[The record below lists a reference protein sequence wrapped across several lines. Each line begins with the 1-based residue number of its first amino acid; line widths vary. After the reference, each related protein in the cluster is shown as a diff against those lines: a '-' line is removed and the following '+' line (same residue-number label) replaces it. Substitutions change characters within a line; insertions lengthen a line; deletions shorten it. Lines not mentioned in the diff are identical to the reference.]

1 MNRKYRILCIAVCL
15 LCLIL
20 LAVLTLLRVRPGHG
34 IGIIGGAGM
43 PTVLFSLRMTLRSP
57 AGIVLSAAGVL
68 SLIGAI
74 VFSAGKRR

>member
-1 MNRKYRILCIAVCL
+1 MNRKYRNLCIAVCL
-15 LCLIL
+15 LCVIL
-20 LAVLTLLRVRPGHG
+20 LAVLTLYRVRPEQG

-43 PTVLFSLRMTLRSP
+43 PTVLLSLRLTLRSP

-74 VFSAGKRR
+74 VCAAGKRR

>member
-20 LAVLTLLRVRPGHG
+20 LGVLTLLRVRPKQ
-34 IGIIGGAGM
+34 IIGGAGM
-43 PTVLFSLRMTLRSP
+43 PTVILSLRLTLRSP
-57 AGIVLSAAGVL
+57 AGIVLSAAGIL